1 MTKQQAAEVLI
12 EMSAA
17 LAKKGELYPKH
28 YQALVIACGELMI
41 DTVLEERVKP
51 QSELI
56 DLGNGEFIKRA

>member
-51 QSELI
+51 EE
-56 DLGNGEFIKRA
+56 GEA